1 MTIASGQ
8 VRVPRPCQRVF
19 TAMSN
24 SIDTSAL
31 LGQMRAMA
39 REAGVP
45 GAGLPVN
52 GFSASSAA
60 TGATQGLGSRGV
72 GTTRRAGGLD
82 ALAGSRW
89 SEDLGTVDTTVRRG
103 ENVVFTDL
111 FRRSVEGVNARSK
124 TSTALAE
131 AFESGASDVELAD
144 VMIAVQKARISFEAL
159 VQVRNKMIAAYKDIM
174 STPL

>member
-1 MTIASGQ
+1 
-8 VRVPRPCQRVF
+8 
-19 TAMSN
+19 MSN

-31 LGQMRAMA
+31 LGQLRAMA

-45 GAGLPVN
+45 GAGLPIGGLPPSGAV
-52 GFSASSAA
+52 
-60 TGATQGLGSRGV
+60 TGTTQKLGSRGV
-72 GTTRRAGGLD
+72 GTARRTDGLD
-82 ALAGSRW
+82 ALADSRW
-89 SEDLGTVDTTVRRG
+89 SEDLGTVNTTARRG
-103 ENVVFTDL
+103 ESVVFTDL
-111 FRRSVEGVNARSK
+111 FRQSVEGVNTRTKS
-124 TSTALAE
+124 STALAE